1 MNGASTRPPTR
12 SRDLTFLSRLFGNS
26 GRERAQLRPLYDT
39 IVREARQ
46 PAWYA
51 QGGVPDTVDGRFDMV
66 SALLALVLL
75 RLEREGDSTRRQ
87 TVILT
92 EIFIDDMDGSL
103 RQFGI
108 GDIVVGKHI
117 GKIMGALGGRL
128 GAFRDAFAGT
138 GDLDAAVRRNLF
150 RDQAPSEA
158 RLAFVAGRLRTIEA
172 ELGTIAL
179 DRLLGGEI
187 GR

>member
-1 MNGASTRPPTR
+1 M
-12 SRDLTFLSRLFGNS
+12 TFLARLFGNPA
-26 GRERAQLRPLYDT
+26 RERAQLRPLYDA

-51 QGGVPDTVDGRFDMV
+51 QGAVPDTVDGRFDML
-66 SALLALVLL
+66 STLLALVLL
-75 RLEREGDSTRRQ
+75 RLEQEGEATRRQ

-128 GAFRDAFAGT
+128 GAFREAFAGSAE
-138 GDLDAAVRRNLF
+138 LDAAVLRNVF
-150 RDQAPSEA
+150 RDAAPSDEA
-158 RLAFVAGRLRTIEA
+158 RRFVVDRLRTIESG
-172 ELGTIAL
+172 LRSVPL